1 MREYRN
7 SMPNIYASN
16 NGLPIDNIIEEKTN
30 ESEDDPLKLIN
41 IKNYKKSE
49 EAMHLTGTKK
59 PSLLDI
65 PNKSEIA

>member
-1 MREYRN
+1 
-7 SMPNIYASN
+7 MPNIYALN

-41 IKNYKKSE
+41 IINYKKSE
-49 EAMHLTGTKK
+49 EAMHLTGTNKK

-65 PNKSEIA
+65 PNKLEIA